1 MAAEAKQ
8 SDGSDAANG
17 LTEDQQVG
25 VDKRLRQPG
34 ALDKDDPKELR
45 NVITN
50 LLAELDRQS
59 RATKNCGEEIK
70 ELRRAQK
77 ARD

>member
-1 MAAEAKQ
+1 MAAEVRQ
-8 SDGSDAANG
+8 SNGSGTTNG
-17 LTEDQQVG
+17 LSEDQQGG
-25 VDKRLRQPG
+25 VEKPSKQVSAVDR
-34 ALDKDDPKELR
+34 DDPKELR